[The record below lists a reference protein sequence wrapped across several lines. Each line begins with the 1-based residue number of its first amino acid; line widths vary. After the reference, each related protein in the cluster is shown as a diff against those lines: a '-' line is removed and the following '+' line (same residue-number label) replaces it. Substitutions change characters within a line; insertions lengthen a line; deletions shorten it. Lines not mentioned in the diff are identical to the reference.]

1 MLKLKL
7 CESYIVACYALSRQP
22 HLDVCVKLPV
32 SHWVVVLLVK
42 CSILTMGFVLLWS
55 FLENTGIIFM
65 DRRECVAVISTCSG
79 FFD

>member
-1 MLKLKL
+1 MFKLKL
-7 CESYIVACYALSRQP
+7 CESYIVACQP

-32 SHWVVVLLVK
+32 CHWVVELLVK
-42 CSILTMGFVLLWS
+42 CSILTMCFVLLWS